1 MSEFAA
7 GPAGRIER
15 VRALMAERGYDA
27 IVVRDEANLR
37 WLTGVKGVFDYTFEF
52 PHAAFITADQCL
64 FHTDSRYLNSFE
76 ENTPAG
82 SPWVYD
88 MEEGT
93 IPGWVA
99 GKIAANKCRVCA
111 VEDDMQISF
120 YQGIQR
126 GLEDRSVACMLPLMH
141 DDIRKMRAIKD
152 AEEIELMRH
161 AQSITD
167 AAFAHMCEFIRPGYT
182 EKQLRTE
189 LETFMFDHG
198 ADDLAFGS
206 IVASGPNTANPHA
219 ISSDRVVEKGD
230 FVLMDYGAGYRDY
243 KSDMTRTVCVGEPSE
258 KQREIYDIVRRTHE
272 ECVAAIHAGVDG
284 HDIYLLSKKIIG
296 DAGYGEY
303 YGHGLGHGVGIDIH
317 ELPVFGRKSNI
328 VEEGAVITVE
338 PGIYLPGVGGVRLED
353 YGVVTKDGY
362 EPFTTSTHELVVID
376 C

>member
-1 MSEFAA
+1 
-7 GPAGRIER
+7 
-15 VRALMAERGYDA
+15 
-27 IVVRDEANLR
+27 
-37 WLTGVKGVFDYTFEF
+37 
-52 PHAAFITADQCL
+52 
-64 FHTDSRYLNSFE
+64 
-76 ENTPAG
+76 
-82 SPWVYD
+82 
-88 MEEGT
+88 
-93 IPGWVA
+93 
-99 GKIAANKCRVCA
+99 
-111 VEDDMQISF
+111 
-120 YQGIQR
+120 
-126 GLEDRSVACMLPLMH
+126 
-141 DDIRKMRAIKD
+141 
-152 AEEIELMRH
+152 
-161 AQSITD
+161 
-167 AAFAHMCEFIRPGYT
+167 
-182 EKQLRTE
+182 
-189 LETFMFDHG
+189 MFDNG
-198 ADDLAFGS
+198 ADGLAFGS

-219 ISSDRVVEKGD
+219 IPGDRKVEKGD

-243 KSDMTRTVCVGEPSE
+243 KSDMTRTVCVGEPNA

-284 HDIYLLSKKIIG
+284 SEIHNLSQKLIG

>member
-1 MSEFAA
+1 MSQKLN
-7 GPAGRIER
+7 GPAGRIAR
-15 VRALMAERGYDA
+15 LRALMAERGYDA
-27 IVVRDEANLR
+27 VVVRDEANLR
-37 WLTGVKGVFDYTFEF
+37 WLTGAMRVFDYTGEY
-52 PHAAFITADQCL
+52 PHAAFITADACCL
-64 FHTDSRYLNSFE
+64 HTDSRYFNTFE
-76 ENTPAG
+76 ENLPEG
-82 SPWVYD
+82 VEWKLD
-88 MEEGT
+88 MEVID
-93 IPGWVA
+93 IPRWVA
-99 GKIAANKCRVCA
+99 ERARDTKSRTVA
-111 VEDDMQISF
+111 VEDDMQINF
-120 YQGIQR
+120 YRGIER
-126 GLEDRSVACMLPLMH
+126 GLEDCSICASLPLMH
-141 DDIRKMRAIKD
+141 GDLQLMRAIKD

-167 AAFAHMCEFIRPGYT
+167 AAFVHMCEFIRPGYT

-189 LETFMFDHG
+189 LETFMFDNG
-198 ADDLAFGS
+198 ADGLAFGS

-219 ISSDRVVEKGD
+219 IPGDRVVEKGD

-272 ECVAAIHAGVDG
+272 ECVAAIRAGVDG
-284 HDIYLLSKKIIG
+284 HDIHLLSQKIIG